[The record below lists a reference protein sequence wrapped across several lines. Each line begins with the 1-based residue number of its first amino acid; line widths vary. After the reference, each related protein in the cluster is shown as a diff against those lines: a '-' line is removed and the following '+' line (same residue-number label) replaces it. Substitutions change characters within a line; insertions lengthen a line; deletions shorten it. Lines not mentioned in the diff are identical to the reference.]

1 MRGVV
6 KRAAGDLH
14 SSSRRGTSAGLQL
27 KMLQQQG
34 LLPLLLETKA
44 GAPVWI
50 QVNGRGSIFSLL
62 LGREKRT
69 GGESKVKHTD
79 AGTEPQSW

>member
-1 MRGVV
+1 MRRVV

-34 LLPLLLETKA
+34 LLPLLLETEA
-44 GAPVWI
+44 GAPAWI
-50 QVNGRGSIFSLL
+50 QVNDRGSISSLL
-62 LGREKRT
+62 LGSEERT
-69 GGESKVKHTD
+69 AGESKVKNTG

>member
-1 MRGVV
+1 MRRVV

-34 LLPLLLETKA
+34 LETEA
-44 GAPVWI
+44 GAPGWI
-50 QVNGRGSIFSLL
+50 QANDRGSVSSLL
-62 LGREKRT
+62 PGREERT
-69 GGESKVKHTD
+69 GGESRVKCTG
-79 AGTEPQSW
+79 AGTEPRGW